1 MNLQTSQRQRSS
13 EQFCKTFVKWT
24 VIKALTVIK
33 GMQKAA
39 RKNTTKI
46 DCSLL
51 GKIRPKLIAVC
62 LLYPAC
68 FCLLVE
74 VF

>member
-1 MNLQTSQRQRSS
+1 M
-13 EQFCKTFVKWT
+13 
-24 VIKALTVIK
+24 ALTVIK

-51 GKIRPKLIAVC
+51 GKIRPKLIAFVC
-62 LLYPAC
+62 YIQHVFALLAC
-68 FCLLVE
+68 YFKIRL
-74 VF
+74 